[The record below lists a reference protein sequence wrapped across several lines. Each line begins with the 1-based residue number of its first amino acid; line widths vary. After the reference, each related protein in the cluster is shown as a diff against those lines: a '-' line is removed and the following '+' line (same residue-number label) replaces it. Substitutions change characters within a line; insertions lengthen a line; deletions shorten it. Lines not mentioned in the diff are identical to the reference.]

1 MDKRGTSPRSTEP
14 LKPARP
20 VTRVFHDLS
29 GWPSRLIPFKD
40 VYDMFCPKE
49 TLAMFHHS
57 GSPVH
62 THVHIYCICIQYT
75 LVKLPKLWAPV
86 TSRWNPPIFY
96 LDHDH
101 CLNLSSEGKLNWLLS
116 SNVNRINDGWRINVK
131 KTIICMKYMFQKPE
145 ALWVDSQHVKCKS
158 TIRIFG
164 ILVPPKKLP
173 LQWADLNVS
182 YVNKNTHQITGWW
195 FQPIWKILVKME
207 IFPK

>member
-1 MDKRGTSPRSTEP
+1 MLHGQVGYTQIMDKRGTSPRSTEP

-116 SNVNRINDGWRINVK
+116 SNVNRITVMMDEGLMSK
-131 KTIICMKYMFQKPE
+131 KQSF
-145 ALWVDSQHVKCKS
+145 AWS
-158 TIRIFG
+158 TCSKNPKHFEWIR
-164 ILVPPKKLP
+164 
-173 LQWADLNVS
+173 N
-182 YVNKNTHQITGWW
+182 
-195 FQPIWKILVKME
+195 M
-207 IFPK
+207 